1 MIFNFL
7 NSCSHMRLDL
17 MHSTKSSVDELF
29 LFKVCTQLLAIKS
42 GKGSKVESVIAIA
55 CKSSFSFSFLAWFAR
70 ALLFHFSLDIVVLE
84 QHCCLF

>member
-29 LFKVCTQLLAIKS
+29 LFKVCTQLLVIES
-42 GKGSKVESVIAIA
+42 GKGSKV
-55 CKSSFSFSFLAWFAR
+55 
-70 ALLFHFSLDIVVLE
+70 
-84 QHCCLF
+84 